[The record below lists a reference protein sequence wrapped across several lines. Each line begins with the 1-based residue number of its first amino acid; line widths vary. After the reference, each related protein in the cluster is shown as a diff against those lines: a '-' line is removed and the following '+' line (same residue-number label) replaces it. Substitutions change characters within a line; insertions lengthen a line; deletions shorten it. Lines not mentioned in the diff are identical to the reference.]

1 MTDIPGGLPARH
13 PDTEAVHGADFR
25 DGETRAHVPPIHLS
39 TVFEFSGVDEM
50 RRTFTGEHSAWIYG
64 RYGNPTVDM
73 VERHVAALEGAEA
86 ALGLASGMA
95 AISTALLTTLQ
106 AGDRI
111 LAAADLYG
119 GTRNLF
125 GILKRLGIE
134 TDYFPLEETAALD
147 REWPAG
153 TRVLYVETPTNPT
166 LKVVDLESL
175 ARRARARDVVMIV
188 DNTFATPILQRPLAL
203 GCDVVI
209 HSATKAMAGHDDV
222 TAGFIVGTADMVAR
236 SREMM
241 KWMGG
246 CLDPHAAWLLE
257 RGLKTVALRV
267 GRQSD
272 NALAL
277 ARRLERHPA
286 VERVHYPGL
295 EGHPGHAVARRQ
307 MRAFGGLLAFDLKG
321 GADAVAAM
329 AERLRLVRLAPTLGG
344 VETIYLV
351 PAVSSHIRMTP
362 DERAAVGITDG
373 SVRVSCGIEAAEDLV
388 ADFEQALTS

>member
-1 MTDIPGGLPARH
+1 MSAPPPERPRH
-13 PDTEAVHGADFR
+13 PDTEAVHGAGFR
-25 DGETRAHVPPIHLS
+25 DDDARAHVPPIHLS

-50 RRTFTGEHSAWIYG
+50 RRTFTGERPAWIYG

-95 AISTALLTTLQ
+95 AISTALLAILQ

-125 GILKRLGIE
+125 GILRRLGIE
-134 TDYFPLEETAALD
+134 TDYFPLEEVD
-147 REWPAG
+147 RLEAGWPAG
-153 TRVLYVETPTNPT
+153 VRVLYVETPTNPT
-166 LKVVDLESL
+166 LKVVDLAAL
-175 ARRARARDVVMIV
+175 ARVAHHHGALIFV
-188 DNTFATPILQRPLAL
+188 DSTFATPVLQRPLEL

-222 TAGFIVGTADMVAR
+222 TAGFIAGSAEMADR
-236 SREMM
+236 SREVM

-246 CLDPHAAWLLE
+246 CLDPHAAWLIE
-257 RGLKTVALRV
+257 RGLKTLALRV
-267 GRQSD
+267 ARQSD

-277 ARRLERHPA
+277 ARWLERHTA

-295 EGHPGHAVARRQ
+295 ESHPGHDVAARQ

-321 GADAVAAM
+321 GAPAVESMAA
-329 AERLRLVRLAPTLGG
+329 RLSLVRLAPTLGG

-362 DERAAVGITDG
+362 AERAAVGITDG
-373 SVRVSCGIEAAEDLV
+373 SVRVSCGIEAAGDLL
-388 ADFEQALTS
+388 ADFERALA